1 MAFVTFALLA
11 PTETFALVT
20 FFAGAFLAEEAEFL
34 RERPAADALDFTGE
48 SEKSRTS
55 SPFFLDGA
63 VDPELAELGSILFNL
78 ICFGTETGVEP
89 LTFFFALVVFV
100 LGVDLRGFFAEL
112 DLPRGAGLSDAA
124 SESPP
129 SVSGEK
135 NSSKTSIFRF
145 LFLVEEA
152 FLDEVFDCFVGF
164 AFTFAETADDRFFVR
179 PFGAGDSALEIGDT
193 SPKSLAKSPPPSLSD
208 ENGKAEADG
217 ECSKVSSFFCS

>member
-1 MAFVTFALLA
+1 M
-11 PTETFALVT
+11 
-20 FFAGAFLAEEAEFL
+20 
-34 RERPAADALDFTGE
+34 
-48 SEKSRTS
+48 
-55 SPFFLDGA
+55 
-63 VDPELAELGSILFNL
+63 LFNL

-152 FLDEVFDCFVGF
+152 FLDEVFDCFVGLAF
-164 AFTFAETADDRFFVR
+164 AFAETADDRFFVR

-217 ECSKVSSFFCS
+217 ECSNVSSFFCS